1 MENFDL
7 EGDVVLTPEYTC
19 LECGESFDDPQ
30 KYTERHGLETPPY
43 ETFTGCP
50 RCGGAYAN
58 TIICD
63 GCGKP
68 IIGEY
73 VKILPNGE
81 CYCESCYLVK
91 MFGE

>member
-1 MENFDL
+1 
-7 EGDVVLTPEYTC
+7 LTPGYTC
-19 LECGESFDDPQ
+19 LECGASFDTPQ

-50 RCGGAYAN
+50 LCGGAYAN

-68 IIGEY
+68 ITGEY
-73 VKILPNGE
+73 VKILPSGE
-81 CYCESCYLVK
+81 HFCESCYLVK
-91 MFGE
+91 NFGE